1 MPDTNRKQST
11 PSGLA
16 KRRERNPNATEIRGA
31 IAYTLALQA
40 GWSREALDAMTAK
53 ELAGLIHIDHDPV
66 PYALARD
73 LGWTE
78 EQVHH
83 PRNLTFRIKAGHQVK
98 TRTKDIPQLAKTK
111 RIHDEAEA
119 FRLRVLAKSGPAAA
133 PVGSRAKPKAKFPSR
148 PMRKAGGKY
157 DWKRGTYT
165 KGTDK

>member
-1 MPDTNRKQST
+1 MNP
-11 PSGLA
+11 LA

-31 IAYTLALQA
+31 IAYGLALQA

-98 TRTKDIPQLAKTK
+98 TRTKDIPELAKTK
-111 RIHDEAEA
+111 RIHDKVDA
-119 FRLRVLAKSGPAAA
+119 FRARILSKAAA
-133 PVGSRAKPKAKFPSR
+133 GDESDTRIEPKRRSAKIQSR
-148 PMRKAGGKY
+148 PMRKADGKY
-157 DWKRGTYT
+157 DWKRGGYT
-165 KGTDK
+165 KGKKE